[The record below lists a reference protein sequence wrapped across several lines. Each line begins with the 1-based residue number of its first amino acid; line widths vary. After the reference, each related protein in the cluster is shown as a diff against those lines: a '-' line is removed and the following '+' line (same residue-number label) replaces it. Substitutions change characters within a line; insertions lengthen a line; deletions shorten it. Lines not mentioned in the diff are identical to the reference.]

1 VLTRAGRSALALGAA
16 LILAGWIFGYA
27 PLLAIGISSLAVVA
41 IAVALVSRP
50 PTVGVEREVR
60 PTRVMSGQPAEVQ
73 LRIINAG
80 RRSAPAGVALER
92 FGDRALP
99 VTVPTL
105 ASGESV
111 VLTKDLPTDR
121 RGVYEVGPL
130 IINRSDPLSLA
141 RRGQW
146 SSEVGRLHV
155 HPRIHQVQP
164 FPSGLARDLD
174 GPNSGEAP
182 EGGIAFQNLRE
193 YVVGDDLRL
202 IHWRSSAKT
211 GQMMV
216 RHNVDT
222 HQPRTLILLDT
233 RPDVYTEVSFEDA
246 IRATASIA
254 MASLARHF
262 PFKLRTTAGLVLEHT
277 TPTRL
282 LDELAALTVGPGDFE
297 SLTRSAARERG
308 GYSLAII
315 TGAAPASDLI
325 SVGPLRSRFDNITIA
340 RMGIRSANEA
350 VQLPGALLIN
360 VDSSISFAQAWNRRI
375 RR

>member
-1 VLTRAGRSALALGAA
+1 
-16 LILAGWIFGYA
+16 
-27 PLLAIGISSLAVVA
+27 
-41 IAVALVSRP
+41 
-50 PTVGVEREVR
+50 
-60 PTRVMSGQPAEVQ
+60 
-73 LRIINAG
+73 
-80 RRSAPAGVALER
+80 
-92 FGDRALP
+92 
-99 VTVPTL
+99 
-105 ASGESV
+105 
-111 VLTKDLPTDR
+111 
-121 RGVYEVGPL
+121 
-130 IINRSDPLSLA
+130 
-141 RRGQW
+141 
-146 SSEVGRLHV
+146 
-155 HPRIHQVQP
+155 
-164 FPSGLARDLD
+164 
-174 GPNSGEAP
+174 
-182 EGGIAFQNLRE
+182 
-193 YVVGDDLRL
+193 
-202 IHWRSSAKT
+202 
-211 GQMMV
+211 
-216 RHNVDT
+216 
-222 HQPRTLILLDT
+222 
-233 RPDVYTEVSFEDA
+233 VYTEVSFEDA